1 MTEAKTIHI
10 VPKTGPQTEIDLLAL
25 VKKYFFSKWYWYVL
39 GAGIGFFIAHTQLKE
54 VAPLHEIKSRIL
66 IKENK
71 GVAASTEDLLVEQLY
86 AARSKSMSKEIEILK
101 SHSMIEEV
109 VNTLHLNIGYLWPG
123 YLDGRHR
130 YGKFPIYFDTF
141 IANSP
146 AIYEKEF
153 FIEPL
158 DSLNFA
164 FKTDTLIGTY
174 QLNQTFSNEY
184 GTFRLVAKAPIPL
197 DKKNDLQVTFKN
209 AAYVAD
215 NYIKKIKIG
224 SGEHANMVDLK
235 IEDQSPPRG
244 IDFMNT
250 LVDHYNTTTIK
261 DKNEVAVTTLN
272 FVDERLNK
280 IVKDL
285 NSIERK
291 IERYK
296 RQNHIVTEA
305 GANASLLTN
314 EVQKLT
320 KKKKELSIKW
330 EIFENM
336 FLSIDTKNNDFQLL
350 PTNLSHINANL
361 MGLLDQY
368 NEQVLYQQQLL
379 KVGQPSN
386 PKIISITEDIRS
398 LRASIATTL
407 DNYSNDVQREIT
419 SITIQ
424 LDQLTGRLQEIP
436 AKERGLL
443 ETKRQL
449 DIKENLYVYLLEK
462 REEIALA
469 LIANGPNC
477 KFIDRPRSSKFP
489 VSPNPPI
496 YYIGGIMTGI
506 FLPFLIIIG
515 RDVFKSTI
523 ESVAEIKSINPNIPI
538 IGIINKNQS
547 RSNPYQPMLKQG
559 GYAIPISLMTPIIE
573 WKNRLF
579 NYTPK
584 SAVVVNPE
592 RSDTI
597 TEDFF
602 MARTNLNTPANDT
615 TQVVLVTGA
624 QHQVGKT
631 FVAINLAM
639 SFASTNKKTLLVDL
653 DLRHPSIT
661 RELNLSK
668 HAFGISHYLE
678 QEQEIAPLIQKTSEE
693 ENLHIFTAGNIP
705 SNVPRFLTDHRLI
718 RLFEKLKEEYDVI
731 IIDSPPVDVVAD
743 AFLINPLATN
753 SIYVVRKD
761 ESKTSNLKQAMTFFD
776 QKKLVNPSIL
786 FNDF

>member
-10 VPKTGPQTEIDLLAL
+10 IPKTSPQTEIDLLAL
-25 VKKYFFSKWYWYVL
+25 VKKYLVSKWYWYLL
-39 GAGIGFFIAHTQLKE
+39 GAGIGFYIAHTQLKK
-54 VAPLHEIKSRIL
+54 VAPVYEVKGRIL

-86 AARSKSMSKEIEILK
+86 SARSKSLSKEIEILK

-123 YLDGRHR
+123 YLEGRHR

-141 IANSP
+141 TASSP
-146 AIYEKEF
+146 AIYDKEF

-158 DSLNFA
+158 DSLTFA
-164 FKTDTLIGTY
+164 FKTDTLIGHY
-174 QLNQTFSNEY
+174 QLNQVFSNEY
-184 GTFRLVAKAPIPL
+184 GTFRLVAKAPMPL

-209 AAYVAD
+209 ATYVAD
-215 NYIKKIKIG
+215 NYIKKLKIG

-235 IEDQSPPRG
+235 IEDQAPPRG
-244 IDFMNT
+244 IDFINT

-272 FVDERLNK
+272 FVDDRLNN

-285 NSIERK
+285 KSIEHK

-305 GANASLLTN
+305 GADANLLTN

-336 FLSIDTKNNDFQLL
+336 FLSIDTQSDDFQLL

-368 NEQVLYQQQLL
+368 NEQVLYHQQLL

-386 PKIISITEDIRS
+386 PKIISITDDIRS
-398 LRASIATTL
+398 LRASIASTL
-407 DNYSNDVQREIT
+407 ENYSNDVQREIT

-443 ETKRQL
+443 ETKRQQ
-449 DIKENLYVYLLEK
+449 DIKENLYVYLLQK

-477 KFIDRPRSSKFP
+477 KFIDKPRSSRLP

-496 YYIGGIMTGI
+496 YYIGGMMTGL

-515 RDVFKSTI
+515 RDVFKTTI
-523 ESVAEIKSINPNIPI
+523 ESVAEIKSIAPDIPI
-538 IGIINKNQS
+538 IGVINKNQP
-547 RSNPYQPMLKQG
+547 RSNPYQPVLKQG
-559 GYAIPISLMTPIIE
+559 GYALPVSLLE
-573 WKNRLF
+573 NLNSWKNSLF
-579 NYTPK
+579 GYTPK

-597 TEDFF
+597 TQDFF
-602 MARTNLNTPANDT
+602 MASTNLTAPVDGTA
-615 TQVVLVTGA
+615 QVVLITGA

-653 DLRHPSIT
+653 DLRHPSIST
-661 RELNLSK
+661 ELNLPK

-678 QEQEIAPLIQKTSEE
+678 QEQDIAPLIQNFSNDR
-693 ENLHIFTAGNIP
+693 NLHILTAGNIP
-705 SNVPRFLTDHRLI
+705 TNVPRFLTHERLV
-718 RLFEKLKEEYDVI
+718 RLFYKLKEQYEVI
-731 IIDSPPVDVVAD
+731 IIDSPPVNVVAD
-743 AFLINPLATN
+743 AFLINPLAN
-753 SIYVVRKD
+753 NAIYIVRKD
-761 ESKTSNLKQAMTFFD
+761 ESRTTNLKKAMTLF
-776 QKKLVNPSIL
+776 KEEKLVNPSIL